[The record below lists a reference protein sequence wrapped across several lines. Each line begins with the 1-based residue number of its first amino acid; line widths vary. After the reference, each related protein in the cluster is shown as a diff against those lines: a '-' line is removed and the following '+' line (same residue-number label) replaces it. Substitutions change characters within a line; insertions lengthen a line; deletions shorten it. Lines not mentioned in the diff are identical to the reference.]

1 MSGIVAQNTLDG
13 TGLVKSPEAAGG
25 AWTFISKLTASGS
38 ATLSFTSGLD
48 STYKEY
54 RFYFVNIHPENEGD
68 GVKFSFNFSVDGGS
82 NYNVTKTTTAFRAY
96 HNESDASAVGYRTG
110 SDLAQGTGGQLIA
123 VDTGHDNDE
132 SNSGELWLFNPSST
146 TFVKHFM
153 SKFNSY
159 NGYVVVSY
167 ADSHYAAGYGNTT
180 SAVDA
185 VQFKN
190 DSGTMDSGTI
200 KLFGIK
206 DS

>member
-110 SDLAQGTGGQLIA
+110 SDLAQGTGFQELGDDINA
-123 VDTGHDNDE
+123 GDGDE
-132 SNSGELWLFNPSST
+132 CTSGYVHLYNPSDTTYVTHFIARNNIHST
-146 TFVKHFM
+146 GQAKDYFT
-153 SKFNSY
+153 
-159 NGYVVVSY
+159 
-167 ADSHYAAGYGNTT
+167 AGFANTT
-180 SAVDA
+180 SAVNA
-185 VQFKN
+185 VQFKMSADN
-190 DSGTMDSGTI
+190 IDAGDIILHGLSIS
-200 KLFGIK
+200 
-206 DS
+206 